1 MPVQSGCRICTVV
14 LYNLYVVFI
23 DNSAFAS
30 KCITK
35 KINVVCTDLGDFS
48 MLYIFFSSLFVYTTL
63 SAASRLN
70 SLCIIRC
77 VVCM

>member
-23 DNSAFAS
+23 DNSA

-48 MLYIFFSSLFVYTTL
+48 MLYIFFSSL
-63 SAASRLN
+63 
-70 SLCIIRC
+70 CIPH
-77 VVCM
+77 

>member
-30 KCITK
+30 KCIT